1 MRTIKLT
8 LEYDGTAYAGWQS
21 QKNGAAI
28 QDLVAAAVEKMT
40 EEKIVLRGASRTD
53 AGVHALGQAAV
64 FKTAR
69 KIACDGFLLGLNT
82 LLPEDIRVV
91 GCEEVAADFHPIR
104 HAKQKHYDYL
114 LDLGKISSALWRKRA
129 WWVGP
134 SLDVAAMEMAAKF
147 LIGEHDFQSF
157 RGALSETKTT
167 VRRLKS
173 IVMVR
178 PKAESIQMSSGW
190 IRFAHHDIL
199 SIRFSGD
206 GFLKYMV
213 RNIVGTL
220 VEVGKGRWRPADV
233 DKILNARDRNQAGPT
248 APPHGLYLVRIEYGM
263 SS

>member
-1 MRTIKLT
+1 MRSIKLT
-8 LEYDGTAYAGWQS
+8 LEYDGSAYAGWQS

-28 QDLVAAAVEKMT
+28 QDLVTAAIAKMT

-91 GCEEVAADFHPIR
+91 GCEEVADDFHPIR

-114 LDLGKISSALWRKRA
+114 LDLGRISSALWRRRA
-129 WWVGP
+129 WWVGA
-134 SLDVAAMEMAAKF
+134 SLNVSAMEEAAKF
-147 LIGEHDFQSF
+147 LIGEHDFKSF

-167 VRRLKS
+167 VRRLET
-173 IVMVR
+173 IDF
-178 PKAESIQMSSGW
+178 
-190 IRFAHHDIL
+190 IRENKFL
-199 SIRFSGD
+199 RMKFSGN

-220 VEVGKGRWRPADV
+220 VEVGKSRLLPADV

-248 APPHGLYLVRIEYGM
+248 APPQGLYLVRIEYD
-263 SS
+263 SQRLLPAVKNCKC

>member
-1 MRTIKLT
+1 MRQIKLI
-8 LEYDGTAYAGWQS
+8 LEYDGTNYAGWQS

-28 QDLVAAAVEKMT
+28 QDLVAAAVAKMT

-64 FKTAR
+64 FKTACE
-69 KIACDGFLLGLNT
+69 IACGGFLRGLNT

-91 GCEEVAADFHPIR
+91 ACEEAAQDFHPIR

-114 LDLGKISSALWRKRA
+114 LDLGKIPSALWRKRA
-129 WWVGP
+129 WWVGA
-134 SLDVAAMEMAAKF
+134 SLNVAAMEEAAKF
-147 LIGEHDFQSF
+147 LIGEHDFKSF

-167 VRRLKS
+167 VRRLES

-190 IRFAHHDIL
+190 IRYAHHDL
-199 SIRFSGD
+199 LALQFSGN

-213 RNIVGTL
+213 RNMAGTL
-220 VEVGKGRWRPADV
+220 VEVGKGRLQPGDV
-233 DKILNARDRNQAGPT
+233 DRILNARDRNQAGPT
-248 APPHGLYLVRIEYGM
+248 APPHGLYLIRIEYDR
-263 SS
+263 